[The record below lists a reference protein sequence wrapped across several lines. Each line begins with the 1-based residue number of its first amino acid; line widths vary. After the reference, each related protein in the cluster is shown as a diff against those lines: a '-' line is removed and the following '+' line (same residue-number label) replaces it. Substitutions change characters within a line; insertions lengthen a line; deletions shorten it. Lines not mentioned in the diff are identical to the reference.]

1 VGKDK
6 RKRGVNTSMI
16 KVAVSPTL
24 SHLKEFLLDEGMK
37 VVDLD
42 DKAINREGE
51 GITAIVV
58 SGTDINFLGMQ
69 NISAAVPVIN
79 AHGLT
84 DEEISAEIK
93 KRGRLA

>member
-1 VGKDK
+1 
-6 RKRGVNTSMI
+6 MI

-42 DKAINREGE
+42 DYTVSRKEE

-58 SGTDINFLGMQ
+58 SGTDANFLGIQ

-84 DEEISAEIK
+84 DREISAEIK
-93 KRGRLA
+93 KRGRLI